1 MIYKFF
7 ATALLLA
14 IPTNAILLEV
24 NPTTAI
30 KLSTSHPTTAIK
42 LSTSPAARGLMMA
55 QDDGPAMIANF
66 NSDSDASDD
75 QEMPVSDESTETAP
89 EEESAVAQVA

>member
-24 NPTTAI
+24 KPTTAI

-42 LSTSPAARGLMMA
+42 LSTSPAARGLMIA
-55 QDDGPAMIANF
+55 QYD
-66 NSDSDASDD
+66 SDSDASDD